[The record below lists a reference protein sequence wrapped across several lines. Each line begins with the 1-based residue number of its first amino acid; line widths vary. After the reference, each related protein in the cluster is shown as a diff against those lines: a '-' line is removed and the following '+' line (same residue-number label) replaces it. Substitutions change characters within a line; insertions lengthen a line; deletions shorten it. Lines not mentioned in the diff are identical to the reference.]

1 MEKSENKKQKFL
13 AIAGIEF
20 ANGVRI
26 LKPKKTVINQL
37 TGCIPLNGG
46 SGEGKST
53 FIEALKMA
61 TVGIDTRRD
70 NNLVPNGQEESEW
83 LVPIAYVDKPNEI
96 LLYIRTVVKKN
107 GEIQQSFMVDTEKG
121 RKTEKNPIAG
131 MEKLTPSKLQDLMR
145 TSLTYGIDDF
155 LSESSTRVRDFIFKT
170 YSDELLKLGLIV
182 EKNSPAYGE
191 SINGRLE
198 TAIANRDEISR
209 EQSKRGAY
217 GVNLEGFV
225 CPRKPNIESL
235 NEKQKEAIQKL
246 ANAKATKEAQKGQ
259 IEIRISEKQA
269 KFDLKK
275 NEAESVKKDIVT
287 WNDSKLEEEKDDV
300 NNLMKDHKSFIEQK
314 EIINESKL
322 FLTTDCS
329 PEDEIF
335 ILLQSFSAIEKHI
348 QQKLESF
355 EKEIN
360 NRPQV
365 LQIPLDG
372 KGVPENLPEEAV
384 TLLLKL
390 QNIRAEAIAI
400 QKEIDG
406 IKNEPIEGDNSAV
419 ETAQAELDAVNL
431 EIEAAQKDNDL
442 FERFEILERHTEA
455 ERKVNELRAERN
467 RMYTQIDCKV
477 KGLTI
482 GLVDEDK
489 GTMAFYY
496 DGRYDVEY
504 FANPNKTPQLITSY
518 SASQKVLISVLLQ
531 ANLLKENQLPLNVLY
546 VDNVGMDSKVRD
558 LFDLFAKKNGLMIL
572 VAQTNDKTIDDIG
585 SNELLIENGEVFY
598 SEV

>member
-1 MEKSENKKQKFL
+1 MEKTKQKFL

-20 ANGVRI
+20 TNGVRI
-26 LKPKKTVINQL
+26 LKPKKTIINQL

-46 SGEGKST
+46 SGEGKSSL
-53 FIEALKMA
+53 IEALKMA

-107 GEIQQSFMVDTEKG
+107 GEIQQSFMVDTDKG

-145 TSLTYGIDDF
+145 TTLTYGIDDF
-155 LSESSTRVRDFIFKT
+155 LSESPTKVRDFIFKT
-170 YSDELLKLGLIV
+170 YSDELLKLGLVV
-182 EKNSPAYGE
+182 EKNSPMYAA
-191 SINGRLE
+191 SINGRIDS
-198 TAIANRDEISR
+198 AIADRDEISR
-209 EQSKRGAY
+209 EQSKKGAY

-225 CPRKPNIESL
+225 CPRKPNLESL
-235 NEKQKEAIQKL
+235 AAKQSEAIQKL

-259 IEIRISEKQA
+259 VEIRISEKQA

-275 NEAESVKKDIVT
+275 NEAESVKKDIAI
-287 WNDSKLEEEKDDV
+287 WNDSKLRDEEID
-300 NNLMKDHKSFIEQK
+300 L
-314 EIINESKL
+314 SKL
-322 FLTTDCS
+322 KEYFETHNKISQNINVIKD
-329 PEDEIF
+329 
-335 ILLQSFSAIEKHI
+335 LLLLGLEKQEGENIASHFGAIEKHI
-348 QQKLESF
+348 
-355 EKEIN
+355 EKRLDLYEKAIN
-360 NRPQV
+360 NRSQV

-400 QKEIDG
+400 QKEIEA
-406 IKNEPIEGDNSAV
+406 INNEPTEGDNSAV
-419 ETAQAELDAVNL
+419 EIAEKELAEVNL
-431 EIEAAQKDNDL
+431 EIDSANKENEL
-442 FERFEILERHTEA
+442 FEKFEILERHTEA
-455 ERKVNELRAERN
+455 ERKVIELRTERN
-467 RMYTQIDCKV
+467 RMYTQINCKV

-482 GLVDEDK
+482 ALLDEDK

-496 DGRYDVEY
+496 DGSYDASY
-504 FANPNKTPQLITSY
+504 FGNPNKTPQLITSY

-572 VAQTNDKTIDDIG
+572 VAQTNDKTIEDIG

-598 SEV
+598 SELAV

>member
-1 MEKSENKKQKFL
+1 MEKTKQKFL

-20 ANGVRI
+20 TNGVRI

-46 SGEGKST
+46 SGEGKSSL
-53 FIEALKMA
+53 IEALKMA

-145 TSLTYGIDDF
+145 TTLTYGIDDF
-155 LSESSTRVRDFIFKT
+155 LSESPTKVRDFIFKT
-170 YSDELLKLGLIV
+170 YSDELLKLGLVV
-182 EKNSPAYGE
+182 EKNSPMYAG

-198 TAIANRDEISR
+198 AAIANRDEISR
-209 EQSKRGAY
+209 EQSKKGAY

-225 CPRKPNIESL
+225 CPRKPNLDLLDARSS
-235 NEKQKEAIQKL
+235 EAIQKL

-259 IEIRISEKQA
+259 VEIRISEKQA

-275 NEAESVKKDIVT
+275 NEAESVKKDIAI
-287 WNDSKLEEEKDDV
+287 W
-300 NNLMKDHKSFIEQK
+300 
-314 EIINESKL
+314 NESKL
-322 FLTTDCS
+322 RDEATFLLDLKK
-329 PEDEIF
+329 DYD
-335 ILLQSFSAIEKHI
+335 SFS
-348 QQKLESF
+348 QQKEFINQSKLFLIADVNAEHKAKLTESF
-355 EKEIN
+355 VFIENYVQEVLGNFDKEIN
-360 NRPQV
+360 NRPTP

-372 KGVPENLPEEAV
+372 KGISENLPEEAV

-400 QKEIDG
+400 QKEIEV
-406 IKNEPIEGDNSAV
+406 IKNEPTEGDNSAV
-419 ETAQAELDAVNL
+419 EIAEKELAQINL
-431 EIEAAQKDNDL
+431 EIDSANKENEL
-442 FERFEILERHTEA
+442 FEKFEILERHTEA
-455 ERKVNELRAERN
+455 ERKVNELRSERN
-467 RMYTQIDCKV
+467 KMFTQINCKV

-482 GLVDEDK
+482 ALTDEDK

-496 DGRYDVEY
+496 DGSYDASY
-504 FANPNKTPQLITSY
+504 FGNPNKTPQLITSY

-572 VAQTNDKTIDDIG
+572 VAQTNDKTIEDIG

-598 SEV
+598 SELAV

>member
-1 MEKSENKKQKFL
+1 MEKTKQKFL
-13 AIAGIEF
+13 AIAGVEF
-20 ANGVRI
+20 TNGVRI

-53 FIEALKMA
+53 LIEALKMA

-70 NNLVPNGQEESEW
+70 NNLVPNGQEDSEW
-83 LVPIAYVDKPNEI
+83 LVPIAYVDKPNEV
-96 LLYIRTVVKKN
+96 LLYIRTVVKKS

-131 MEKLTPSKLQDLMR
+131 MEKLTPSKLQDLMK

-155 LSESSTRVRDFIFKT
+155 LSESPTKVRDFIFKT
-170 YSDELLKLGLIV
+170 YSDELLKLGLVV
-182 EKNSPAYGE
+182 EKNSPDYAA

-198 TAIANRDEISR
+198 QALSDRDEITR

-225 CPRKPNIESL
+225 CPRKPDMEAL
-235 NEKQKEAIQKL
+235 VGKQNGAIQKL
-246 ANAKATKEAQKGQ
+246 ADAKAKKEAQKGQ
-259 IEIRISEKQA
+259 VEIRISEKQA

-275 NEAESVKKDIVT
+275 NEADSIKKEMII
-287 WNDSKLEEEKDDV
+287 WNDSKLHEEADFLLDLRKDF
-300 NNLMKDHKSFIEQK
+300 NSFTRQQ
-314 EIINESKL
+314 EIVNESKL
-322 FLTTDCS
+322 FLTTDVNS
-329 PEDEIF
+329 EHE
-335 ILLQSFSAIEKHI
+335 A
-348 QQKLESF
+348 KLTESF
-355 EKEIN
+355 VYIENYVQEVLTIIETQIA

-372 KGVPENLPEEAV
+372 KDVPENLPEDAV

-400 QKEIDG
+400 QKEIDA
-406 IKNEPIEGDNSAV
+406 IKNEPTDGDNSEV
-419 ETAQAELDAVNL
+419 ETAQAELNAVNS
-431 EIEAAQKDNDL
+431 EIESAQKDNDL
-442 FERFEILERHTEA
+442 FEKFEILERHTEA
-455 ERKVNELRAERN
+455 ERKVNDLRAERN
-467 RMYTQIDCKV
+467 KMYTQIDCKV

-489 GTMAFYY
+489 GIMAFFY
-496 DGRYDVEY
+496 DGRYDVGY
-504 FANPNKTPQLITSY
+504 FNNPNKTPQLITSY

-546 VDNVGMDSKVRD
+546 VDNVGMDSKVRE

-572 VAQTNDKTIDDIG
+572 VAQTNDKTIEDIG

-598 SEV
+598 SEM

>member
-70 NNLVPNGQEESEW
+70 NNLVPNGQEDSEW
-83 LVPIAYVDKPNEI
+83 LVPIAYVDKPNEV

-155 LSESSTRVRDFIFKT
+155 LSESPTRVRDFIFKT

-259 IEIRISEKQA
+259 VEIRISEKQA

-275 NEAESVKKDIVT
+275 NEAESVKKEIVI
-287 WNDSKLEEEKDDV
+287 WNDSKLREENETVYDLNSDLMAYSIKADLAKELRMFVTEDMNEDEENKILNHFSVIEEHIEK
-300 NNLMKDHKSFIEQK
+300 KIKSFVEQ
-314 EIINESKL
+314 L
-322 FLTTDCS
+322 
-329 PEDEIF
+329 
-335 ILLQSFSAIEKHI
+335 A
-348 QQKLESF
+348 
-355 EKEIN
+355 

>member
-1 MEKSENKKQKFL
+1 MEKTKQKFL

-20 ANGVRI
+20 TNGVRI

-46 SGEGKST
+46 SGEGKSSL
-53 FIEALKMA
+53 IEALKMA

-145 TSLTYGIDDF
+145 TTLTYGIDDF
-155 LSESSTRVRDFIFKT
+155 LSESPTKVRDFIFKT
-170 YSDELLKLGLIV
+170 YSDELLKLGLVV
-182 EKNSPAYGE
+182 EKNSPMYAA
-191 SINGRLE
+191 SINGRIDS
-198 TAIANRDEISR
+198 AIADRDEISR
-209 EQSKRGAY
+209 EQSKKGAY

-225 CPRKPNIESL
+225 CPRKPNLEL
-235 NEKQKEAIQKL
+235 LAAKQSEAIQKL

-259 IEIRISEKQA
+259 VEIRISEKQA

-275 NEAESVKKDIVT
+275 NEAESVKKDIAI
-287 WNDSKLEEEKDDV
+287 WNDSKLRDEATFLLDLKKDYD
-300 NNLMKDHKSFIEQK
+300 SFSQQK
-314 EIINESKL
+314 EFINQSKL
-322 FLTTDCS
+322 FLTADVNA
-329 PEDEIF
+329 EHK
-335 ILLQSFSAIEKHI
+335 A
-348 QQKLESF
+348 KLTESF
-355 EKEIN
+355 VYIENYVQEVLGNFDKEIN
-360 NRPQV
+360 NRPTP

-400 QKEIDG
+400 QKEIEG
-406 IKNEPIEGDNSAV
+406 INNEPTEGDNSAV
-419 ETAQAELDAVNL
+419 EIAEKELAEVNL
-431 EIEAAQKDNDL
+431 EIDSANKDNEL
-442 FERFEILERHTEA
+442 FEKFEILERHTEA
-455 ERKVNELRAERN
+455 ERKVIELRAERN
-467 RMYTQIDCKV
+467 RMYTQINCKV

-482 GLVDEDK
+482 ALLDEDK

-496 DGRYDVEY
+496 DGSYDASY
-504 FANPNKTPQLITSY
+504 FGNPTKTPQLITSY

-598 SEV
+598 SELAV

>member
-1 MEKSENKKQKFL
+1 MEKTKQKFL

-20 ANGVRI
+20 TNGVRI

-46 SGEGKST
+46 SGEGKSSL
-53 FIEALKMA
+53 IEALKMA

-145 TSLTYGIDDF
+145 TTLTYGIDDF
-155 LSESSTRVRDFIFKT
+155 LSESPTKVRDFIFKT
-170 YSDELLKLGLIV
+170 YSDELLKLGLVV
-182 EKNSPAYGE
+182 EKNSPMYAA
-191 SINGRLE
+191 SINGRIDS
-198 TAIANRDEISR
+198 AIADRDEISR
-209 EQSKRGAY
+209 EQSKKGAY

-225 CPRKPNIESL
+225 CPRKPNLESL
-235 NEKQKEAIQKL
+235 AAKQREAIQKL

-275 NEAESVKKDIVT
+275 NEAESVKKDIAI
-287 WNDSKLEEEKDDV
+287 WNDSKLRDEEID
-300 NNLMKDHKSFIEQK
+300 L
-314 EIINESKL
+314 SKL
-322 FLTTDCS
+322 KEYFETHNKISQNINVIKD
-329 PEDEIF
+329 
-335 ILLQSFSAIEKHI
+335 LLLIGLEKQEGETIGSHFGAIEKHI
-348 QQKLESF
+348 
-355 EKEIN
+355 EKRLDLYEKAIN

-400 QKEIDG
+400 QKEIEG
-406 IKNEPIEGDNSAV
+406 INNEPTEGDNSAV
-419 ETAQAELDAVNL
+419 ELAEKELAEVNL
-431 EIEAAQKDNDL
+431 EIDSANKENEL
-442 FERFEILERHTEA
+442 FEKFEILERHTEA
-455 ERKVNELRAERN
+455 ERKVIELRAERN
-467 RMYTQIDCKV
+467 RMYTQINCKV

-482 GLVDEDK
+482 ALLDEDK

-496 DGRYDVEY
+496 DGSYDASY
-504 FANPNKTPQLITSY
+504 FGNPTKTPQLITSY

-598 SEV
+598 SELAV

>member
-1 MEKSENKKQKFL
+1 MEKAKQKFL
-13 AIAGIEF
+13 AIAGVEF
-20 ANGVRI
+20 TNGVRI

-53 FIEALKMA
+53 LIEALKMA

-70 NNLVPNGQEESEW
+70 NNLVPNGQEDSEW

-96 LLYIRTVVKKN
+96 LLYIRTLVKKN

-155 LSESSTRVRDFIFKT
+155 LSESPTRVRDFIFKT

-182 EKNSPAYGE
+182 EKNSPAYAE

-198 TAIANRDEISR
+198 AAIANRDEISR

-225 CPRKPNIESL
+225 CPRKPNMESL

-259 IEIRISEKQA
+259 VEIRISEKQA

-275 NEAESVKKDIVT
+275 NEADSIKKEMIT
-287 WNDSKLEEEKDDV
+287 WNDSKLRDEDV
-300 NNLMKDHKSFIEQK
+300 AKSDLVTKLNTETSFLENLDYWGSVFDLTNSEAAEHYKGLYLHVLELKKSSQ
-314 EIINESKL
+314 L
-322 FLTTDCS
+322 AL
-329 PEDEIF
+329 
-335 ILLQSFSAIEKHI
+335 
-348 QQKLESF
+348 
-355 EKEIN
+355 N

-372 KGVPENLPEEAV
+372 KDVPENLPEEAV

-400 QKEIDG
+400 QKEIDA

-419 ETAQAELDAVNL
+419 ETAQGELDAVNL

-442 FERFEILERHTEA
+442 FDRFEILERHTEA

-467 RMYTQIDCKV
+467 KMYTQIDCKV

-489 GTMAFYY
+489 GTMAFFY

-504 FANPNKTPQLITSY
+504 FNNPNKTPQLITSY